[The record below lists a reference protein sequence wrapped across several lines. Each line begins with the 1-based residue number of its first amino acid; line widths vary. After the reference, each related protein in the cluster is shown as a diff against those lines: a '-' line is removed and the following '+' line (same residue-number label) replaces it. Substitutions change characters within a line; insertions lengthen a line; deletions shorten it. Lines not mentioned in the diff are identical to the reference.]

1 MVAFMSVYDTAVPAN
16 IEIYMVRLRQIVKFE
31 FLKPDY
37 YIKQFY
43 PDMTLKKFFSSKDM
57 NFKSSLLSSGV
68 VTPSFIEN
76 MQVYLA
82 VFCCLFFTVSI
93 LLILKYCNC
102 GTLEEKATQ
111 KLDAIKKR
119 MFWNGTI
126 RSISMSYLETCLSFS
141 LAVST

>member
-1 MVAFMSVYDTAVPAN
+1 M
-16 IEIYMVRLRQIVKFE
+16 
-31 FLKPDY
+31 KPDY

-43 PDMTLKKFFSSKDM
+43 PDMTLKEFLSSKEVGL
-57 NFKSSLLSSGV
+57 KSSLISSGV
-68 VTPSFIEN
+68 MTPNFIEN
-76 MQVYLA
+76 MQVYLS
-82 VFCCLFFTVSI
+82 VLCCLVFTVSI

-102 GTLEEKATQ
+102 GTLEEKATK

-141 LAVST
+141 VAVST